1 MNKIIKISL
10 LLTLPLITANAT
22 CTQDEAFNK
31 MMILGAEGGK
41 RMHAYMKGNKSVKL
55 LPDDVTNAGV
65 LLAEEKYT
73 EACVI
78 YDKVAAEYDIDF
90 KEGAKTTLSMEELKE
105 DGGQKGGACSLE
117 DATLRFLNVSNILLE
132 RGLSKTLE
140 KSDLYHKA
148 SEQITSNPSKSC
160 ELTKELAEEY
170 TVSHEEMMKEPQY
183 KNMEKN

>member
-1 MNKIIKISL
+1 MNKLIKVSL
-10 LLTLPLITANAT
+10 LLTIPLLTANANAT

-41 RMHAYMKGNKSVKL
+41 RMHAYMKGNKSIKL

-65 LLAEEKYT
+65 LLSEQKYT
-73 EACVI
+73 EACAI
-78 YDKVAAEYDIDF
+78 YDKVAKDYGIDL

-117 DATLRFLNVSNILLE
+117 DASLRFLNVSNILVA

-160 ELTKELAEEY
+160 ELTKKLAEEY
-170 TVSHEEMMKEPQY
+170 NVSHEEMMKAAPSF
-183 KNMEKN
+183 K